1 MWILLFS
8 GVTLFEYNVS
18 TILLLIM
25 GGSPFQLSLIF
36 VSHVKGSQILESK
49 CLNSWLI
56 KGFGRGLLGVNAIA
70 HLDYRKI
77 PKISAGAYIKDPL

>member
-49 CLNSWLI
+49 YLNSWLI
-56 KGFGRGLLGVNAIA
+56 KGTIV
-70 HLDYRKI
+70 LD
-77 PKISAGAYIKDPL
+77 GAY